1 MKSPLKSPDRR
12 ALSGAVFLM
21 ATSAIGPGF
30 LTQTAVFTQQLG
42 AAFGFA
48 ILVSIALDI
57 GAQLNVWHVLIEK
70 GKRAQEVAQDVIRG
84 AGVALAAMVVFGG
97 FAFNIGNLSGAGL
110 GIQSLTGVSMTWG
123 AVFSSALAVAIFL
136 KPGFRGL
143 LDRLI
148 PILGIAMIAMTAYVM
163 VTSPPPMGA
172 VMQNLVWPERMDAF
186 AILTIVGGT
195 VGGYISFAGAHRLID
210 AGFKGSGHR
219 KDVGRSAIQ
228 AIGVAAV
235 MRFVLFLAVLGVISA
250 GGVLDAANPAASA
263 FEQGAGRWGRLIFG
277 FVMWAAAMTS
287 VIGSA
292 YTSISFVKTWHPSIE
307 HHEGWWISGFI
318 CVSLG
323 VLLSVGRPVELLVW
337 AGTINGFILPFG
349 LGLLL
354 WAGRGI
360 VGKWAGALGW
370 ITVVSALALG
380 ATALI

>member
-1 MKSPLKSPDRR
+1 MESPLKSPDRR

-30 LTQTAVFTQQLG
+30 LTQTTVFTQQLG

-57 GAQLNVWHVLIEK
+57 GAQLNVWHVLVEK
-70 GKRAQEVAQDVIRG
+70 GKRAQDVAQEVIRG
-84 AGVALAAMVVFGG
+84 AGVVLAAMVVFGG

-110 GIQSLTGVSMTWG
+110 GIQSMTGVSTQWG
-123 AVFSSALAVAIFL
+123 AVFSAALAVALFL
-136 KPGFRGL
+136 KPGFRNL

-148 PILGIAMIAMTAYVM
+148 PVLGIGMIAMTAYVLT
-163 VTSPPPMGA
+163 TSPPPMAA
-172 VMQNLVWPERMDAF
+172 VAKNLVWPDRIDAF

-210 AGFKGSGHR
+210 AGFRGSGVR
-219 KDVGRSAIQ
+219 KDVGRSAVQ

-235 MRFVLFLAVLGVISA
+235 MRFVLFLAVLGVISG

-263 FEQGAGRWGRLIFG
+263 FEQGVGRWGGLLFG
-277 FVMWAAAMTS
+277 GVMWTAAMTS

-292 YTSISFVKTWHPSIE
+292 YTSISFVKTWHPSIQTY
-307 HHEGWWISGFI
+307 EGAWISGFI
-318 CVSLG
+318 GLSTG
-323 VLLSVGRPVELLVW
+323 VLLLVGRPVELLIW
-337 AGTINGFILPFG
+337 AGTLNGFILPFG

-354 WAGRGI
+354 WAGRGL

-370 ITVVSALALG
+370 ITVAATLFLGLRALV
-380 ATALI
+380 

>member
-1 MKSPLKSPDRR
+1 MESPLKSPDRR

-70 GKRAQEVAQDVIRG
+70 GKRAQEVAQEVIRG

-123 AVFSSALAVAIFL
+123 AVFSAALAVAIFL

-143 LDRLI
+143 LDRFI

-250 GGVLDAANPAASA
+250 GGVLDAANPASSA
-263 FEQGAGRWGRLIFG
+263 FEQGAGRWGKLLFG

-307 HHEGWWISGFI
+307 NNEGWWISGFI

-323 VLLSVGRPVELLVW
+323 VLLSVGRPVDLLVW

-354 WAGRGI
+354 WAGRDI

-370 ITVVSALALG
+370 ITVVAALALG
-380 ATALI
+380 VKALI

>member
-1 MKSPLKSPDRR
+1 MESPLKSPDRR

-70 GKRAQEVAQDVIRG
+70 GKRAQEVAQEVIRG

-123 AVFSSALAVAIFL
+123 AVFSAALAVAIFL

-143 LDRLI
+143 LDRFI

-250 GGVLDAANPAASA
+250 GGVLDAANPASSA
-263 FEQGAGRWGRLIFG
+263 FEQGAGRWGKLLFG

-307 HHEGWWISGFI
+307 KNEGWWISGFI

-323 VLLSVGRPVELLVW
+323 VLLSVGRPVDLLVW

-354 WAGRGI
+354 WAGRDI

-370 ITVVSALALG
+370 ITVVAALALG
-380 ATALI
+380 VKALI

>member
-1 MKSPLKSPDRR
+1 MESPFKSPDRR
-12 ALSGAVFLM
+12 ALAGAVFLM

-70 GKRAQEVAQDVIRG
+70 GKRAQDVAQDVIRG

-110 GIQSLTGVSMTWG
+110 GIQSITGISVPWG
-123 AVFSSALAVAIFL
+123 AVFSAALAVALFL
-136 KPGFRGL
+136 KPGFRSL

-148 PILGIAMIAMTAYVM
+148 PALGIAMISMTAYVLF
-163 VTSPPPMGA
+163 TSPPPMGA
-172 VMQNLVWPERMDAF
+172 VLSQLVWPERIDAF

-195 VGGYISFAGAHRLID
+195 VGGYISFSGAHRLLD
-210 AGFKGSGHR
+210 AGFAGPGYR
-219 KDVGRSAIQ
+219 KDIGRSAVQ

-235 MRFVLFLAVLGVISA
+235 MRFVLFLAVLGVIGA

-263 FEQGAGRWGRLIFG
+263 FEQGAGRWGRYLFG
-277 FVMWAAAMTS
+277 FVMWTAAMTS

-292 YTSISFVKTWHPSIE
+292 YTSISFVKTWHPSIAS
-307 HHEGWWISGFI
+307 HEGRWISGFI
-318 CVSLG
+318 CISLV
-323 VLLSVGRPVELLVW
+323 VLLLIGRPVDLLVW
-337 AGTINGFILPFG
+337 AGTINGFILPVG
-349 LGLLL
+349 LGLVL

-360 VGKWAGALGW
+360 VGPWAGVLGW
-370 ITVVSALALG
+370 LTVAATLALG
-380 ATALI
+380 IKAIF

>member
-1 MKSPLKSPDRR
+1 MESPLKSPDRR
-12 ALSGAVFLM
+12 ALAGAVFLM

-70 GKRAQEVAQDVIRG
+70 GKRAQDVAQEVIRG

-110 GIQSLTGVSMTWG
+110 GIQSLTGVSVTWG
-123 AVFSSALAVAIFL
+123 AIFSAALAVAIFL
-136 KPGFRGL
+136 NPGFRGL

-148 PILGIAMIAMTAYVM
+148 PILGIAIIAMTAYVM

-210 AGFKGSGHR
+210 AGFKGSDHR

-263 FEQGAGRWGRLIFG
+263 FEQGAGQWGRLLFG

-307 HHEGWWISGFI
+307 NNEGWWISGFI

-323 VLLSVGRPVELLVW
+323 VLLSVGRPVDLLVW

-354 WAGRGI
+354 WAGRDI

-370 ITVVSALALG
+370 ITVVAALALG
-380 ATALI
+380 VKALI

>member
-1 MKSPLKSPDRR
+1 MESPFKSPDRR

-70 GKRAQEVAQDVIRG
+70 GKRAQEVAQEVIRG

-110 GIQSLTGVSMTWG
+110 GIQSLSGVSMTWG
-123 AVFSSALAVAIFL
+123 AVFSATLAVAIFL
-136 KPGFRGL
+136 KPGFRSV

-163 VTSPPPMGA
+163 VTSPPPIGA
-172 VMQNLVWPERMDAF
+172 VLQNLVWPEQMDAF

-219 KDVGRSAIQ
+219 KEVGRSAVQ

-263 FEQGAGRWGRLIFG
+263 FEQGAGKWGRLIFG

-307 HHEGWWISGFI
+307 HHEGRWISGFI

-354 WAGRGI
+354 WAGRGN
-360 VGKWAGALGW
+360 VGKWSGALGW
-370 ITVVSALALG
+370 ITVVAALALG
-380 ATALI
+380 AKALI

>member
-1 MKSPLKSPDRR
+1 MESPSKRPDPR
-12 ALSGAVFLM
+12 ALTGAVFLM

-30 LTQTAVFTQQLG
+30 LTQTTVFTQQLG

-70 GKRAQEVAQDVIRG
+70 GKRAQDVAQEVIRG
-84 AGVALAAMVVFGG
+84 AGVALAVMVVFGG

-110 GIQSLTGVSMTWG
+110 GIQSITGLSVQWG
-123 AVFSSALAVAIFL
+123 AVLSAALAVALFL
-136 KPGFRGL
+136 KPGFRSL

-148 PILGIAMIAMTAYVM
+148 PILGIAMISMTGYILF
-163 VTSPPPMGA
+163 TSPPPMA
-172 VMQNLVWPERMDAF
+172 DVLTQLVWPERIDAF

-195 VGGYISFAGAHRLID
+195 VGGYISFSGAHRLLD
-210 AGFKGSGHR
+210 AGFSGGGHR
-219 KDVGRSAIQ
+219 KEVGRSAVQ

-235 MRFVLFLAVLGVISA
+235 MRFVLFLAVLGVIGA

-263 FEQGAGRWGRLIFG
+263 FEQGAGRWGRYLFG

-292 YTSISFVKTWHPSIE
+292 YTSISFVKTWHPSIQTN
-307 HHEGWWISGFI
+307 EGWWISGFI

-323 VLLSVGRPVELLVW
+323 VLVSVGRPVELLVW

-354 WAGRGI
+354 WAGRERL
-360 VGKWAGALGW
+360 GKVAGPLGW
-370 ITVVSALALG
+370 ITVASTLALG
-380 ATALI
+380 IRALI

>member
-1 MKSPLKSPDRR
+1 MDSPLKSPDRR

-110 GIQSLTGVSMTWG
+110 GLQSATGMSVTWG
-123 AVFSSALAVAIFL
+123 AVLSAALAVGIFL
-136 KPGFRGL
+136 KPGFRGV

-163 VTSPPPMGA
+163 ITSPPPMGDVA
-172 VMQNLVWPERMDAF
+172 RNLIWPDRFDAF

-195 VGGYISFAGAHRLID
+195 VGGYISFAGAHRLLD
-210 AGFKGSGHR
+210 AGFKGREHK
-219 KDVGRSAIQ
+219 KDVGRSAVQ

-263 FEQGAGRWGRLIFG
+263 FKQGAGSWGQLLFG

-307 HHEGWWISGFI
+307 QKEGWWISGFI
-318 CVSLG
+318 GVSLT
-323 VLLSVGRPVELLVW
+323 VLLVVGRPVELLVW
-337 AGTINGFILPFG
+337 AGTLNGFILPFG

-360 VGKWAGALGW
+360 VGQWAGALGW
-370 ITVVSALALG
+370 ITVAATLALG
-380 ATALI
+380 AKALV

>member
-1 MKSPLKSPDRR
+1 MESPLKSPDRR

-70 GKRAQEVAQDVIRG
+70 GKRAQEVAQEVIRG

-123 AVFSSALAVAIFL
+123 AVFSAALAVAIFL

-143 LDRLI
+143 LDRFI

-263 FEQGAGRWGRLIFG
+263 FEQGAGRWGKLLFG

-307 HHEGWWISGFI
+307 NNEGWWISGFI

-323 VLLSVGRPVELLVW
+323 LLLSVGRPVDLLVW

-354 WAGRGI
+354 WAGRDI

-370 ITVVSALALG
+370 ITVVAALALG
-380 ATALI
+380 VKALI

>member
-1 MKSPLKSPDRR
+1 MESPLKSPDRR

-70 GKRAQEVAQDVIRG
+70 GKRAQEVAQEVIRG

-123 AVFSSALAVAIFL
+123 AVFSAALAVAIFL

-143 LDRLI
+143 LDRFI

-263 FEQGAGRWGRLIFG
+263 FEQGAGRWGKLLFG

-307 HHEGWWISGFI
+307 NNEGWWISGFI

-323 VLLSVGRPVELLVW
+323 VLLSVGRPVDLLVW

-354 WAGRGI
+354 WAGRDI

-370 ITVVSALALG
+370 ITVVAALALG
-380 ATALI
+380 VKALI

>member
-1 MKSPLKSPDRR
+1 MESPLKSPDRR

-70 GKRAQEVAQDVIRG
+70 GKRAQEVAQEVIRG

-123 AVFSSALAVAIFL
+123 AVFSAALAVAIFL
-136 KPGFRGL
+136 KPGFRSV

-172 VMQNLVWPERMDAF
+172 VLQNLVWPERMDAF

-210 AGFKGSGHR
+210 AGFKGGGHR
-219 KDVGRSAIQ
+219 KDVGRSAVQ

-263 FEQGAGRWGRLIFG
+263 FEQGAGKWGRLLFG

-292 YTSISFVKTWHPSIE
+292 YTSISFIKTWHPSIE

-370 ITVVSALALG
+370 ITVVAALALG
-380 ATALI
+380 ARALI

>member
-1 MKSPLKSPDRR
+1 MDTPSPRPDPR
-12 ALSGAVFLM
+12 ALTGAVFLM

-110 GIQSLTGVSMTWG
+110 GLQSAIGMSVTWG
-123 AVFSSALAVAIFL
+123 AVLSAALAVGIFL
-136 KPGFRGL
+136 KPGFRGV

-148 PILGIAMIAMTAYVM
+148 PTLGITMIAMTAYVM
-163 VTSPPPMGA
+163 FTSPPPMGEVA
-172 VMQNLVWPERMDAF
+172 RNLIWPDRIDAF

-210 AGFKGSGHR
+210 AGFKGRGHR

-235 MRFVLFLAVLGVISA
+235 MRFVLFLAVFGVMSA

-263 FEQGAGRWGRLIFG
+263 FEQGVGRWGGVLFG
-277 FVMWAAAMTS
+277 VVMWAAAMTS

-292 YTSISFVKTWHPSIE
+292 YTSISFVKTWHPAIE
-307 HHEGWWISGFI
+307 PNEGRWISGFI
-318 CVSLG
+318 AVSLG
-323 VLLSVGRPVELLVW
+323 VLVVVGRPVDLLVW
-337 AGTINGFILPFG
+337 AGTLNGFILPFG

-370 ITVVSALALG
+370 ATVVATLVLGIKALL
-380 ATALI
+380 

>member
-1 MKSPLKSPDRR
+1 MESPLKSPDRR

-30 LTQTAVFTQQLG
+30 LTQTTVFTQQLG

-57 GAQLNVWHVLIEK
+57 GAQLNVWHVLVEK
-70 GKRAQEVAQDVIRG
+70 GKRAQDVAQEVIRG
-84 AGVALAAMVVFGG
+84 AGVVLAAMVVFGG

-110 GIQSLTGVSMTWG
+110 GIQSMTGVSTQWG
-123 AVFSSALAVAIFL
+123 AVFSAVLAVALFL
-136 KPGFRGL
+136 KPGFRNL

-148 PILGIAMIAMTAYVM
+148 PVLGIGMIAMTAYVLT
-163 VTSPPPMGA
+163 TSPPPMA
-172 VMQNLVWPERMDAF
+172 DVAKNLVWPDRIDAF

-210 AGFKGSGHR
+210 AGFRGSGVR
-219 KDVGRSAIQ
+219 KDVRRSAVQ

-235 MRFVLFLAVLGVISA
+235 MRFVLFLAVLGVICG

-263 FEQGAGRWGRLIFG
+263 FEQGVGRWGGLLFG
-277 FVMWAAAMTS
+277 GVMWAAAMTS

-292 YTSISFVKTWHPSIE
+292 YTSISFVKTWHPSIQTY
-307 HHEGWWISGFI
+307 EGAWISGFI
-318 CVSLG
+318 GLSTG
-323 VLLSVGRPVELLVW
+323 VLLLVGRPVELLIW
-337 AGTINGFILPFG
+337 AGTLNGFILPFG

-354 WAGRGI
+354 WAGRGL

-370 ITVVSALALG
+370 ITVAATLFLGLRALV
-380 ATALI
+380 

>member
-1 MKSPLKSPDRR
+1 MESPLKSPDRR

-70 GKRAQEVAQDVIRG
+70 GKRAQEVAQEVIRG

-123 AVFSSALAVAIFL
+123 AVFSAALAVAIFL

-143 LDRLI
+143 LDRFI

-210 AGFKGSGHR
+210 AGFKGNGHR

-228 AIGVAAV
+228 AIAVAAV

-250 GGVLDAANPAASA
+250 GGVLDAANPASSA
-263 FEQGAGRWGRLIFG
+263 FEQGAGRWGKLLFG

-307 HHEGWWISGFI
+307 NNEGWWISGFI

-323 VLLSVGRPVELLVW
+323 VLLSVGHPVDLLVW

-354 WAGRGI
+354 WAGRDI

-370 ITVVSALALG
+370 ITVVAALALG
-380 ATALI
+380 VKALI